1 VGGAFRVVYSYL
13 EAFYDELIRQ
23 KLRHSIRSHFSK
35 KLFGIMHIFDSTFY
49 TRVKDGCQHGGY
61 TARFHDLG
69 HWLPIVQHL
78 RVLMG
83 ACSRSS
89 SSSFKTLSKIL

>member
-1 VGGAFRVVYSYL
+1 MMSLYGKSHGTASGAISARNYS
-13 EAFYDELIRQ
+13 
-23 KLRHSIRSHFSK
+23 
-35 KLFGIMHIFDSTFY
+35 GIMHIFDSTFY
-49 TRVKDGCQHGGY
+49 TRVKDGCRHGGY